1 MDASEL
7 TRLHSAPSAAG
18 GISRLIS
25 ARLRELGIQ
34 VTPLLSK
41 AGLTTEQIGDPTA
54 RLKVQSQIR
63 FLELCAVASHDDFLG
78 FHVARDFDLR
88 EIGLL
93 YYVLSSSEIL
103 ADALYNAERYS
114 RIVNEGISLKISEG
128 HETAIIFSYT
138 GVKRHSDR
146 HQLEFWV
153 TALIRICRQLTG
165 RRLVPNRIRVMH
177 NRAKT
182 PIEFRSFMG
191 CEVEFG
197 SNADEIVFSKTVAL
211 LPLVSAD
218 PHLNELLIKYSEDAL
233 VHRKLDRTPLRSS
246 VENEIALLL
255 PHGKARA
262 AEVARR
268 LRMSPRTLARRLASE
283 GLTFSGI
290 LDDQKVDLAKS
301 YLADGDLPVSQIAW
315 LLGYREVS
323 AFTHAFKRWTGT
335 TPRQARAEG
344 NAASRHTNIG
354 IFEPHRKK
362 LTGRK

>member
-7 TRLHSAPSAAG
+7 MRFHSVPSAAG
-18 GISRLIS
+18 GISRLVS
-25 ARLRELGIQ
+25 ARMRELGIQ
-34 VTPLLSK
+34 VLPLLSK
-41 AGLTTEQIGDPTA
+41 AGLTAEQIDDPTA
-54 RLKVQSQIR
+54 RVKVQSQIK

-93 YYVLSSSEIL
+93 YYVLSCSEIL
-103 ADALYNAERYS
+103 ADALYKAERYS
-114 RIVNEGISLKISEG
+114 RIVNEGISLKISKG
-128 HETAIIFSYT
+128 HETAITFSYT
-138 GVKRHSDR
+138 GVTRRSDQ
-146 HQLEFWV
+146 HQLEFWI
-153 TALIRICRQLTG
+153 TSLLRICRQLTS
-165 RRLVPNRIRVMH
+165 RRLVPSRIRIMH

-182 PIEFRSFMG
+182 PVEFRSFLG

-197 SNADEIVFSKTVAL
+197 SNADEVVFSRTVTL
-211 LPLVSAD
+211 LPIVSAD
-218 PHLNELLIKYSEDAL
+218 PHLNELLIQYSEDAL
-233 VHRKLDRTPLRSS
+233 VHRKLDRSTLRSS
-246 VENEIALLL
+246 AENAIALLL

-262 AEVARR
+262 AEIARR
-268 LRMSPRTLARRLASE
+268 LGMSPRTLARRLASE

-290 LDDQKVDLAKS
+290 LDEQKVALARS

-335 TPRQARAEG
+335 TPRQTRASG
-344 NAASRHTNIG
+344 NAASPRERIG
-354 IFEPHRKK
+354 IFEPHREQ